1 MQRAKKLLAAFLHPK
16 AWVLMTVP
24 PMSFAALVWLFAAGR
39 TDGAAA
45 YALYALSAYSLII
58 WVTAAPGLF
67 RQMAAALRASSAVQ
81 GLKWSRFGGRYL
93 SDRAFR
99 GSVGIYQGMIVNYC
113 YVAFRLTVGVCYASA
128 WFLSMAVYYLV
139 LGALRSYLIV
149 CYRRRS
155 PELEQRCYRITVRLL
170 FLLNIPMGG
179 MIVLMVRTNS
189 GYPYPD
195 SVIYLSTLYTFYAFI
210 LSVVNVVRFRALG
223 SPILSAAKVLNLVSA
238 LMSLL
243 GSRTAMIARFS
254 PDGEEYRKRMNTI
267 TGSAVY
273 AAVIVIA
280 VYMLRRSKDL
290 KRKGQN
296 REQVREQVF

>member
-1 MQRAKKLLAAFLHPK
+1 MQRAKKLLAALLHPK
-16 AWVLMTVP
+16 AWVLVTVP
-24 PMSFAALVWLFAAGR
+24 PLSFAALAWLFAAGR
-39 TDGAAA
+39 TNSAAA
-45 YALYALSAYSLII
+45 YALYTLSAYLLTI
-58 WVTAAPGLF
+58 WIAAAPGLF
-67 RQMAAALRASSAVQ
+67 RRMAAAIRASRAVQ
-81 GLKWSRFGGRYL
+81 GLKRSKFGGRYL

-99 GSVGIYQGMIVNYC
+99 GSVGIYQGMIVNFC
-113 YVAFRLTVGVCYASA
+113 YVAFRLTVGVCYASV

-139 LGALRSYLIV
+139 LGALRAYLIV

-155 PELEQRCYRITVRLL
+155 PKLEQRCYRITAWLL

-189 GYPYPD
+189 GYSYPG
-195 SVIYLSTLYTFYAFI
+195 SVIYLSALYTFYAFI
-210 LSVVNVVRFRALG
+210 LSIVNVVRFRALG

-243 GSRTAMIARFS
+243 GLQTAMIARFS
-254 PDGEEYRKRMNTI
+254 PNGEEYRKLMNTI

-280 VYMLRRSKDL
+280 AYMLRRS
-290 KRKGQN
+290 RKLEKKGTKS
-296 REQVREQVF
+296 